1 MPATSQRSQIL
12 SRISQAWIAE
22 WCATLIKIDILP
34 NLNGEI
40 VRALSVRLL
49 RCASRSFDGFLEL
62 AGLRVS
68 RRQRPNEDRI
78 TFFRELVRFCK
89 ESKDRKSTRL
99 NSSHQSTSR

>member
-40 VRALSVRLL
+40 MRALSVRLL
-49 RCASRSFDGFLEL
+49 QCASRSFDGFLEL
-62 AGLRVS
+62 AGLGVS
-68 RRQRPNEDRI
+68 RRRRPNEDRI
-78 TFFRELVRFCK
+78 TFFRALVGFCCG
-89 ESKDRKSTRL
+89 L
-99 NSSHQSTSR
+99 HCIFVGC